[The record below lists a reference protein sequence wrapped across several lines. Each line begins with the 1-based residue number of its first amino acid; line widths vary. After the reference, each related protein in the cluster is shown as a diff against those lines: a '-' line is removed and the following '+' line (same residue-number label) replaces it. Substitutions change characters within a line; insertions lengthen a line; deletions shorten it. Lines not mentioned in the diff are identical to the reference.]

1 MNRLEEQE
9 IKATMACQK
18 KPKIIRDKLKD
29 EIIIETWTLFETE
42 SEKEVKK
49 RSKMKKIIKDKT
61 VRDIMTLFEQ

>member
-9 IKATMACQK
+9 IKPTMACQK

-49 RSKMKKIIKDKT
+49 EAKWKK
-61 VRDIMTLFEQ
+61 

>member
-9 IKATMACQK
+9 IKPTMARQK

-61 VRDIMTLFEQ
+61 VTDIMTLFEQ

>member
-9 IKATMACQK
+9 IKPTMACQK

-42 SEKEVKK
+42 SEKKVKK